1 MTETPNTAQTSV
13 DLNQLKIKSSAL
25 KSSFPLIFSL
35 LCLIG
40 AGGGALLQIASE
52 KEGNSLSARTSQ
64 STAKPQASNKNQT
77 RPPAAKLQS
86 KPRKPAFQ
94 APAVGGDQ
102 SVQFGDLDYPVTN
115 KICNQKETFCIYN
128 LADLILEIKDEAFYI
143 FSDTFPKEGL
153 VNINGFIRVF
163 ETEQQ
168 GNTKLFTFRWQDDQ
182 ETTTDGF
189 AAVGVFRLEKD
200 PDPAK
205 KGILTKFKATKS
217 FGSKT
222 PVGVE
227 NTSYL
232 FPR

>member
-1 MTETPNTAQTSV
+1 MTETPNSAQTTV

-35 LCLIG
+35 LCFIG
-40 AGGGALLQIASE
+40 AGGGALLQMASE
-52 KEGNSLSARTSQ
+52 KGGGTLAAGQRQ
-64 STAKPQASNKNQT
+64 SSTKQQPSSTNQPRPQAATLK
-77 RPPAAKLQS
+77 S
-86 KPRKPAFQ
+86 KPRKPPFR
-94 APAVGGDQ
+94 APAVGSDQ

-128 LADLILEIKDEAFYI
+128 LADLILGTKEQAFYI
-143 FSDTFPKEGL
+143 FSDTFPKDGL
-153 VNINGFIRVF
+153 VDINGFIRVY

-168 GNTKLFTFRWQDDQ
+168 GDMKLFTFSWQDDR
-182 ETTTDGF
+182 ESTTEGYAAEGF
-189 AAVGVFRLEKD
+189 FRLEKD
-200 PDPAK
+200 PDPTK
-205 KGILTKFKATKS
+205 QGILTKFKATKS

>member
-40 AGGGALLQIASE
+40 AGGGTLLQIASD
-52 KEGNSLSARTSQ
+52 KEGNSLSGRTSQ

-86 KPRKPAFQ
+86 KPRKPAFE